1 MSRVNQRVEKNFRQN
16 HIVSTL
22 AVDYFSTSTKTN
34 TSLCSLILLSFFN
47 FVSRIFPQ
55 IVYLYS
61 YICTTTGIAQLHNI
75 YLHMHTHWSHP
86 QSNCIKFSLFPVFTA
101 VIPVYK
107 MNLIRLDRYIGS
119 FMITVM
125 VSEILTFLYIVYF
138 IYTEAKSFKALGK
151 KYFKVWICGWYM
163 ADPFDLI
170 DLLINLLNYR
180 SDSN

>member
-1 MSRVNQRVEKNFRQN
+1 MFFDFVVFFQ
-16 HIVSTL
+16 
-22 AVDYFSTSTKTN
+22 
-34 TSLCSLILLSFFN
+34 LCISN
-47 FVSRIFPQ
+47 FPQ

-61 YICTTTGIAQLHNI
+61 YISTTTGIAQLHNM

-86 QSNCIKFSLFPVFTA
+86 QSNCIKFSHFSVFTA

-151 KYFKVWICGWYM
+151 KYFKVWICGIWLIHLNWLIYWLIYWII
-163 ADPFDLI
+163 DLI
-170 DLLINLLNYR
+170 PINRGTWLIPCW
-180 SDSN
+180 